1 MKRRIFNVCGDSI
14 IKHDLGFV
22 SCIWWLR
29 SSSNRLYGY
38 DVGCIDWFG
47 LVKQSLTNYSV
58 VVAPACMIWKSIS
71 LPLKSRQYHEHFLD
85 FWYNSP
91 MEQNIFNSDKSR
103 TKIDLTFNHEYWWI
117 RSTRHFTFV
126 ANISFYGIVRKF
138 PAYDYNNVAPVCMI
152 WKLI

>member
-58 VVAPACMIWKSIS
+58 VSKNNEDGSNCDCNEQIPTLQKQIFDAIEDIVFNNININDLSKNIYDFMCEYKS
-71 LPLKSRQYHEHFLD
+71 
-85 FWYNSP
+85 
-91 MEQNIFNSDKSR
+91 
-103 TKIDLTFNHEYWWI
+103 
-117 RSTRHFTFV
+117 
-126 ANISFYGIVRKF
+126 
-138 PAYDYNNVAPVCMI
+138 
-152 WKLI
+152 